1 MGYVYKT
8 INVRGSIHEF
18 ALNKWKPFTAHLNV
32 KTPVYRFLFRHSTE
46 HFCGRLICFTYIQ
59 KKKKKLRLGGDTNP
73 ASSDSSQCTPSVP
86 EPSLDEC
93 GRDTASAKPSV
104 YPPENYRKKVSFSL
118 TLLWFPVSLDQRP
131 HKYMRYH
138 WKHKWI
144 DWLSGGNGWNHLLRL
159 PLERRE
165 QLKASSV
172 DVF

>member
-1 MGYVYKT
+1 MLRLQFIDFYSDIQLSIFVVDSFVLHTYK
-8 INVRGSIHEF
+8 
-18 ALNKWKPFTAHLNV
+18 
-32 KTPVYRFLFRHSTE
+32 
-46 HFCGRLICFTYIQ
+46 

-131 HKYMRYH
+131 HKHMRYH